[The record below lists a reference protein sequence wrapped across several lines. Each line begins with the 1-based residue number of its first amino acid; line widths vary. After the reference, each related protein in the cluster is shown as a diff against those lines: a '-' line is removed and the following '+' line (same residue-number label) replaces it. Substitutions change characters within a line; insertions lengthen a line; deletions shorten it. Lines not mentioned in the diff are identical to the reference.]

1 MHAASQKEMYV
12 KHTSVLKVYEICIIS
27 FAIWNWVR
35 VLVFYFLESI
45 EFVVDKY
52 VLYITEFDELE

>member
-12 KHTSVLKVYEICIIS
+12 KYTSVLKVYEICIIS
-27 FAIWNWVR
+27 FAIWNWVL